1 MAYSLNK
8 VSLIGNLGK
17 DPEIRN
23 TKDGKEIATLAVA
36 TSESWKDRNT
46 GEKIEKTEWHKV
58 VIFNEALVS
67 IIKGR
72 IKKGSKL
79 FVEGS
84 LQTRK
89 WTDDSGQDR
98 YTTEVVLQNF
108 NSSLIILDKN
118 NDNTDAPYFDKSS
131 SSSSYGKEGSFN
143 SSSRDNDN
151 MEIDDGMP
159 F

>member
-23 TKDGKEIATLAVA
+23 TKEGKEIATLAIA

-46 GEKIEKTEWHKV
+46 GEKTEKTEWHKV
-58 VIFNEALVS
+58 VIFNEALVG

-72 IKKGSKL
+72 VKKGTKL
-79 FVEGS
+79 FLEGS

-118 NDNTDAPYFDKSS
+118 VSESADTPYSDRFNP
-131 SSSSYGKEGSFN
+131 YGKEEN
-143 SSSRDNDN
+143 SNNSNHNSDN
-151 MEIDDGMP
+151 MDLDDEMP